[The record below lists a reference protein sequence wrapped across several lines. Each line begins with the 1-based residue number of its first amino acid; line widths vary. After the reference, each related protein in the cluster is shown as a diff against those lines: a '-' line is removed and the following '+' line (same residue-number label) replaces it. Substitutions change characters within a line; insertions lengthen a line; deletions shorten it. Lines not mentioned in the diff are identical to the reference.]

1 LISECGAEPQRRAAS
16 FLTEIKEPRRAASD
30 PYASTSM
37 GCVMTTG
44 GILFL
49 ILVLAATGIFAGVLA
64 YYSRG

>member
-1 LISECGAEPQRRAAS
+1 
-16 FLTEIKEPRRAASD
+16 
-30 PYASTSM
+30 M
-37 GCVMTTG
+37 GFVMTTG